1 MTINFYTIY
10 SNRLICLRSLILNL
24 PQPSNSTPNSHS
36 TRRTQTI
43 STTSNSLFTTSTR
56 PNTNNCTLDRVLT
69 AEGTTVCGVLG
80 HFNLAEEFTE
90 GGSVAC
96 SVFAGDADLS
106 CALSHGLIRWRV
118 KYRMLFMLNGVWKE
132 REIWLVMSED
142 DHVYKGALAAEN
154 VQSH

>member
-1 MTINFYTIY
+1 MKSNLLQEFHLFLFLTKSEPPAQQPSQKTNLTNLLRGVFPMTINFYTIY

-96 SVFAGDADLS
+96 SVFTGDSDLS
-106 CALSHGLIRWRV
+106 CALSHG
-118 KYRMLFMLNGVWKE
+118 
-132 REIWLVMSED
+132 
-142 DHVYKGALAAEN
+142 
-154 VQSH
+154 